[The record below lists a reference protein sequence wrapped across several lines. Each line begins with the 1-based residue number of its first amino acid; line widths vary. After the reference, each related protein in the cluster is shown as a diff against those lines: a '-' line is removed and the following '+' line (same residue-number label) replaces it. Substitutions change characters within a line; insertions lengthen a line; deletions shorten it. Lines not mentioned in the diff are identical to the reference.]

1 MEEILCKDCNL
12 KSSATKVLNAA
23 ELERLGSNCV
33 GVNFRKGDV
42 IFKQGAFS
50 SNIIYV
56 RSGLVKIHMA
66 GPVEEQIIKIT
77 KAPSYL
83 GIPTTFGEKI
93 NQYSATAIDNTTVC
107 FIDIEV
113 FKEFIFLNGRFAY
126 EIVVELCRNEL
137 NSFQKCVD
145 RTQKHIH
152 GRAADALLFFSNG
165 VYGNDEF
172 TLPLSRLE
180 LGHFVNTSRESICRI
195 LSDFGKAGIISL
207 SGKKIKILNR
217 DLLETI
223 SKNG

>member
-1 MEEILCKDCNL
+1 MEEILCKNCNL
-12 KSSATKVLNAA
+12 KSSAAKVLSTI
-23 ELERLGSNCV
+23 ELERLGNNCV
-33 GVNFRKGDV
+33 GVSFRKGDV

-56 RSGLVKIHMA
+56 RSGLVKIHMT

-83 GIPTTFGEKI
+83 GIPTTFGEKV
-93 NQYSATAIDNTTVC
+93 NQYSATAIENTTVC

-113 FKEFIFLNGRFAY
+113 FKEFIFMNGRFAY

-137 NSFQKCVD
+137 NSFQKCVS

-165 VYGNDEF
+165 IYGEDEF
-172 TLPLSRLE
+172 ELPLSRLE
-180 LGHFVNTSRESICRI
+180 LGHFINTSRESICRI
-195 LSDFGKAGIISL
+195 LSDFSKAGIICL
-207 SGKKIKILNR
+207 SGKNIKILNR

>member
-1 MEEILCKDCNL
+1 MEEILCKDCGI
-12 KSSATKVLNAA
+12 KSSAVKVLSPL
-23 ELERLGSNCV
+23 ELERLGNNCV

-56 RSGLVKIHMA
+56 RSGLVKIHMT

-93 NQYSATAIDNTTVC
+93 NQYSATAIENTTVC
-107 FIDIEV
+107 FIDIDV
-113 FKEFIFLNGRFAY
+113 FKEFIFMNGRFAY
-126 EIVVELCRNEL
+126 EIVIELCRNEL

-152 GRAADALLFFSNG
+152 GRAADALLFFSDG
-165 VYGNDEF
+165 IYENDEF
-172 TLPLSRLE
+172 ILPLSRLE
-180 LGHFVNTSRESICRI
+180 LGHFINTSRESICRI
-195 LSDFGKAGIISL
+195 LSDFSKAGIIHL

-217 DLLETI
+217 DLLKTI